1 MSITQEKKHQV
12 IKEYSIHEKDTG
24 SVHVQIAV
32 LTERIK
38 NLNEHFKTHPKDH
51 HSRTGLLKMVG
62 KRHKLL
68 RYLKRKD
75 LDKYREI
82 IAKLGI
88 RG

>member
-1 MSITQEKKHQV
+1 MSITQERKLEV
-12 IKEYSIHEKDTG
+12 IKEYAKHEKDTG
-24 SVHVQIAV
+24 SAEVQIAV
-32 LTERIK
+32 LSERIR
-38 NLNEHFKTHPKDH
+38 NLNDHFKQHAKDH
-51 HSRTGLLKMVG
+51 HSRLGLLKMVG

-68 RYLKRKD
+68 RYLKKKN

>member
-1 MSITQEKKHQV
+1 MSITQERKNEV
-12 IKEYSIHEKDTG
+12 IKEFSKHEKDTG
-24 SVHVQIAV
+24 SAEVQIAV
-32 LTERIK
+32 LSERIR
-38 NLNEHFKTHPKDH
+38 NLNDHFKMHPKDH

-68 RYLKRKD
+68 RYLKKKN